1 MNDTHPAALHNLP
14 FFLPGSDGSDPLFT
28 VVVIVLVPVLV
39 TAGALYFKLHAIPE
53 HLGVKHNST
62 QLQLIS
68 VLAVLALFTH
78 NNAFWILALLIAVIR
93 LPDFL
98 TPLKTISDSLVKL
111 TTDGLKIKQDEPSPE
126 SDSSLDEDTPTGKLV
141 TETMA
146 QSVQTENGT
155 D

>member
-1 MNDTHPAALHNLP
+1 MNDIHPAAVQHLL
-14 FFLPGSDGSDPLFT
+14 FFLPGPDGSDPLFT
-28 VVVIVLVPVLV
+28 VVVVVLITVLV

-98 TPLKTISDSLVKL
+98 TPLKTIAESLVKL
-111 TTDGLKIKQDEPSPE
+111 TTDGLVIKQVEPSPD
-126 SDSSLDEDTPTGKLV
+126 SDSNLDEDTPTDKPIAEV
-141 TETMA
+141 TA
-146 QSVQTENGT
+146 QSVQAEKGT